1 MPPKNRPWFKFW
13 PENVP
18 QHIDYP
24 EIPLFQLLTATA
36 NRYPNNTAF
45 LCQELGISY
54 RELDTIT
61 SQLASALITL
71 GIKKRDRVLIFLPN
85 NLQFIIGYYAIIKTG
100 AIIVPTN
107 PLYTKFELWQR
118 ISDLKANMIITNKKL
133 YPVVREM
140 ESKTRVRILLMPD
153 DKEVIDTSW
162 VEKLS
167 VGKPSVPAQV
177 EIKPK
182 EDVVTI
188 LYTGGTTG
196 GPKGVM
202 LTHYN
207 LVANAIQNAV
217 WFEWSQRNVVIGL
230 LPFYHTWGGCTC
242 INSPVYAGAR
252 VIIIPHFNI
261 EELLMTIEKE
271 QATVLYGAASL
282 FTILLNSPIINKY
295 DLSSLRYVKAGAMP
309 IPFEL
314 KERWEKLTGVKM
326 VLGYGLTEASPETH
340 NSPPSRVKAGAIG
353 IPNIDTDARI
363 VDMETGTVTLPPGEV
378 GELVIKGPQVMKGY
392 WRDSSETK
400 AILQRGWL
408 YTGDLA
414 TMDEDGYF
422 RIVDRKKET
431 IKYKGYTIAPA
442 ELEDTLYMLP
452 AVKECAVVGKPA
464 PIVGEIPK
472 AFIVLKE
479 GYQLGEEEII
489 KFCEEKLAPYK
500 KIREVQFVE
509 EIPKTPVGKVLRR
522 VLRNRE
528 PFTSPPLDLI
538 W

>member
-1 MPPKNRPWFKFW
+1 MVTKNRPWFKFW
-13 PENVP
+13 PEDIP

-24 EIPLFQLLTATA
+24 EVPLFQLLTDTA
-36 NRYPNNTAF
+36 DRYPQNTAF
-45 LCQELGISY
+45 QCQGLGITY

-61 SQLASALITL
+61 SKLALALRAL
-71 GIKKRDRVLIFLPN
+71 GIKKRERVLVLLPN
-85 NLQFIIGYYAIIKTG
+85 SLQFIISYYAIMKAG

-107 PLYTKFELWQR
+107 PLYKASELWQQ
-118 ISDLKANMIITNKKL
+118 INDSKAKVIITSKKL
-133 YPVVREM
+133 HPVVKEI
-140 ESKTRVRILLMPD
+140 ESKTGVRNLLLPD
-153 DKEVIDTSW
+153 DEKIIDTSW

-167 VGKPSVPAQV
+167 VGKPLVPVRV

-182 EDVVTI
+182 QDVVTI

-196 GPKGVM
+196 EPRGVM

-217 WFEWSQRNVVIGL
+217 WFGWSQRDVVIGL

-242 INSPVYAGAR
+242 ISSPVYAGAR
-252 VIIIPHFNI
+252 VIIIPRLNI

-282 FTILLNSPIINKY
+282 FTMLVNSPIVNKY

-314 KERWEKLTGVKM
+314 KERWEKVTGVKM

-340 NSPPSRVKAGAIG
+340 NSPPFRVKAGTIG
-353 IPNIDTDARI
+353 IPVIDAEARI
-363 VDMETGTVTLPPGEV
+363 VDRETGTVNLPPGEV
-378 GELVIKGPQVMKGY
+378 GELVVKGPQVMKGY
-392 WRDSSETK
+392 WRSPSETK
-400 AILQRGWL
+400 AILRRGWL
-408 YTGDLA
+408 HTGDLA

-431 IKYKGYTIAPA
+431 IKYKGYTIMPA

-452 AVKECAVVGKPA
+452 AVKECAVVGLPD
-464 PIVGEIPK
+464 PLVGEIPK

-479 GYQLGEEEII
+479 GYRLSDEEII
-489 KFCEEKLAPYK
+489 KFCQEKLAPYK
-500 KIREVQFVE
+500 KIREVQFID

-522 VLRNRE
+522 VLRDRAIAGE
-528 PFTSPPLDLI
+528 YS
-538 W
+538 